1 MKFDIESY
9 LLTNGPTPSSVIKK
23 LMMDR
28 GMSDEAA
35 RQRLSRTGT
44 KVMRFTH
51 FPLPKREAF
60 MYLAKDF
67 NTTAFWNRLLKAHS
81 EAKTVY
87 AHTFYAMRAYSGVIP
102 SYLLAKVSGSPVLL
116 KKHVPVARLET
127 QMVSG
132 GLLRREYDEILGDCL
147 VSHVNFL
154 EGIKETAG
162 VRNQLLVED
171 ILIKGVADWLR
182 KNSFASY
189 NKITVRNKN
198 EMPTFC
204 HHHWDISAP
213 SYLRPLAVIN
223 KGDTENGFVVADVV
237 FSEATELKIRGFIAK
252 VNRCRNMQKTRPFLA
267 MLVADSFD
275 ADAQKLAKNA
285 GIMITTVK
293 NFLGSDIAE
302 LMSNLLT
309 TLNRAAAVAAVDPER
324 INRLFNGLS
333 RIEGAAINIRGA
345 MFEMLVG
352 HMAIKTQNVQ
362 TIDLNKKITF
372 DGKSA
377 EIDVI
382 GHRAEAEIKCFE
394 CKGYEVKRLID
405 VSLIERWI
413 TQVQLIRRYFQ
424 NSEVYRDRKLTFAYW
439 TSSSFT
445 SEAEQLLQD
454 FQDRNKRLK
463 IEWKTGEQIIK
474 IAREDKLTSIVTVL
488 NDHYAKHP
496 LSDDEFPF

>member
-81 EAKTVY
+81 EAKT
-87 AHTFYAMRAYSGVIP
+87 S
-102 SYLLAKVSGSPVLL
+102 LLRGDPVLPAGQSVW
-116 KKHVPVARLET
+116 KPGASEET
-127 QMVSG
+127 G

-154 EGIKETAG
+154 EGVKETAG